1 MYKEHLNNL
10 GIKYDYNEQKQVL
23 KFPNG
28 SKILFR
34 HFEEPDKLKS
44 LNVGFIEIEE
54 MSDIPEST
62 FNMLLGRLRQTRR
75 PEWGKFVYRLFG
87 QKMVSKIYS

>member
-1 MYKEHLNNL
+1 MYKQHLESL
-10 GIKYDYNEQKQVL
+10 ELKYQYNEQKQVL
-23 KFPNG
+23 TLQNG

-75 PEWGKFVYRLFG
+75 PEWGKFVYR
-87 QKMVSKIYS
+87 